1 MIIRFKKY
9 SKILY
14 IFFLFLSLV
23 LFFFSTDKVEA
34 NSFSI
39 DNIEISKPFEINFDK
54 NIVIDNGF
62 IKAFSELISK
72 VTISSDHKVT
82 DDIKLNQIKGMIES
96 FSIKEE
102 KFINDIYFVNLGV
115 SFNKKKI
122 FKFLENKN
130 IFPSI
135 PSKKKIL
142 FIPIII
148 DENKKNLTMFSDNK
162 LFYEWNNNIE
172 RHHLIEYLLPTED
185 LEDLNLI
192 KKNYDIIEQYD
203 FKEITNK
210 YNLNDS
216 IVALIFKNQKN
227 IRILSK
233 ITINN
238 NIVLKNLSFSDVD
251 FNNKNKREDLISR
264 LKIVYEDHWKNLNE
278 INTSIKLPI
287 YIKIKSSNDLKITN
301 FEKTLDKF
309 NLVYDHFILK
319 FDKDFIYYQ
328 ITFNGTPNYFLEFM
342 KNKDFDLNTQ
352 NKTWVL
358 K

>member
-72 VTISSDHKVT
+72 ITISSDHKVT

-135 PSKKKIL
+135 PT
-142 FIPIII
+142 
-148 DENKKNLTMFSDNK
+148 KKNFY
-162 LFYEWNNNIE
+162 LFP
-172 RHHLIEYLLPTED
+172 L
-185 LEDLNLI
+185 
-192 KKNYDIIEQYD
+192 
-203 FKEITNK
+203 
-210 YNLNDS
+210 
-216 IVALIFKNQKN
+216 
-227 IRILSK
+227 
-233 ITINN
+233 
-238 NIVLKNLSFSDVD
+238 
-251 FNNKNKREDLISR
+251 
-264 LKIVYEDHWKNLNE
+264 
-278 INTSIKLPI
+278 
-287 YIKIKSSNDLKITN
+287 
-301 FEKTLDKF
+301 
-309 NLVYDHFILK
+309 
-319 FDKDFIYYQ
+319 
-328 ITFNGTPNYFLEFM
+328 
-342 KNKDFDLNTQ
+342 
-352 NKTWVL
+352 
-358 K
+358 

>member
-9 SKILY
+9 SKTLY

-23 LFFFSTDKVEA
+23 LFFFSTDKVKA
-34 NSFSI
+34 KSFSI
-39 DNIEISKPFEINFDK
+39 DNIEISRPFEINFDK
-54 NIVIDNGF
+54 NIVVDDGF

-72 VTISSDHKVT
+72 ITISSDHKVAN
-82 DDIKLNQIKGMIES
+82 DIKLSQIKGMIES
-96 FSIKEE
+96 FTIKEE
-102 KFINDIYFVNLGV
+102 KFINDIYYVNLGV

-135 PSKKKIL
+135 PTKKNFL

-148 DENKKNLTMFSDNK
+148 DENKKNLSIFSDNK
-162 LFYEWNNNIE
+162 LFIEWNNYNE
-172 RHHLIEYLLPTED
+172 NYHLIEYVLPTED

-192 KKNYDIIEQYD
+192 KKNYDTIEQYD

-210 YNLNDS
+210 YNLNES
-216 IVALIFKNQKN
+216 IVALIFKNKKG

-233 ITINN
+233 IAVND
-238 NIVLKNLSFSDVD
+238 NIVLKNLTFSDID
-251 FNNKNKREDLISR
+251 FDNENDRKELISR
-264 LKIVYEDHWKNLNE
+264 LKIVYDDYWKNLNKV
-278 INTSIKLPI
+278 NTSIKLSI
-287 YIKIKSSNDLKITN
+287 YIKMKSNDNLKVSN
-301 FEKTLDKF
+301 FEKTLDEM
-309 NLVYDHFILK
+309 NLVYEYSILK
-319 FDKDFIYYQ
+319 YDKDFVYYQ
-328 ITFNGTPNYFLEFM
+328 ITFNGTPNNFLDLM

-352 NKTWVL
+352 NKTWFL